1 MHHWQYLIMGSY
13 LFTTYRASLTML
25 PSLPLL
31 LPHPPLLS
39 QFCCCSLTPHLPQFP
54 PPFAHHWQCLF
65 LSACFLSVVDGMP
78 GTMTHSSFL
87 STSLIF
93 ISVYYH
99 VTLSECPCRSFLH
112 SSWFMMYAASF
123 SWAYLFIFLCFC
135 LSVLVTLYMLEIG
148 MWVHSV

>member
-13 LFTTYRASLTML
+13 LFTIYHASLTML

-39 QFCCCSLTPHLPQFP
+39 QFCCCSFSPHLPRFP

-78 GTMTHSSFL
+78 GTITHSSFL

-93 ISVYYH
+93 ICLLPCHSFRVPMSI
-99 VTLSECPCRSFLH
+99 LSALILIHDVCCFFFLSLPFH
-112 SSWFMMYAASF
+112 
-123 SWAYLFIFLCFC
+123 FLCFC